1 MNTRLVSEKSGFQ
14 LSLFINIPNIYL
26 AFLMHQTIYKAQ
38 NWYSS
43 ELNNYVLYLNDF
55 TQEKQILIKE
65 AYR

>member
-1 MNTRLVSEKSGFQ
+1 
-14 LSLFINIPNIYL
+14 
-26 AFLMHQTIYKAQ
+26 MHQTIYKAQ